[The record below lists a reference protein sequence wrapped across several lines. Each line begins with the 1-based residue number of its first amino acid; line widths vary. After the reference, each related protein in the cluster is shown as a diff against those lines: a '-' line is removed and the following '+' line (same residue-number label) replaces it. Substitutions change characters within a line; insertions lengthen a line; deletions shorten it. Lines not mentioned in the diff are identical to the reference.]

1 MQLEWHRDGYTI
13 GTDPAWLDLGV
24 IHGFLAASYWATGIP
39 REVVRRSI
47 EHSINFGIY
56 HVPAAAGRGTTSD
69 AGSGGSSVPR
79 PAGRPGDA
87 TGNAPTSR
95 AGRPGDQV
103 GFARVITDRA
113 TFGYLG
119 DVFVLEPHRGRGLSR
134 WLLECIDRHPELKD
148 FRRWVLLTRDAHGLY
163 RKFGY
168 APVQAP
174 ERYMER
180 WAPDVYAPDS
190 ARLGEGPGSRP

>member
-47 EHSINFGIY
+47 EHSINFGVY
-56 HVPAAAGRGTTSD
+56 ATAGVPGGPSARASGSGATPGRGS
-69 AGSGGSSVPR
+69 
-79 PAGRPGDA
+79 
-87 TGNAPTSR
+87 
-95 AGRPGDQV
+95 QV

-119 DVFVLEPHRGRGLSR
+119 DVFVLESHRGCGLSK
-134 WLLECIDRHPELKD
+134 WLMECIDAHPDLQG

-163 RKFGY
+163 RRFGFTSL
-168 APVQAP
+168 AAP
-174 ERYMER
+174 ERYLER
-180 WAPDVYAPDS
+180 WAPNVYGADQAPAP
-190 ARLGEGPGSRP
+190 ARPESPA

>member
-56 HVPAAAGRGTTSD
+56 HVPSAAGRGAASD
-69 AGSGGSSVPR
+69 EAPGNSSAPRRAGN
-79 PAGRPGDA
+79 PGDA
-87 TGNAPTSR
+87 TENALTSR

-119 DVFVLEPHRGRGLSR
+119 DVFVLE
-134 WLLECIDRHPELKD
+134 
-148 FRRWVLLTRDAHGLY
+148 
-163 RKFGY
+163 
-168 APVQAP
+168 
-174 ERYMER
+174 
-180 WAPDVYAPDS
+180 
-190 ARLGEGPGSRP
+190 